1 MLVELCP
8 QAHARYTSLPLL
20 GPHLEGLVV
29 WLVARGYPRLYIRRR
44 LNAMPRLEKRLR
56 QRGVRRLEDLCDSEL
71 LSFAP
76 RHVHAPYQIMWSQSA
91 KKPMTS

>member
-1 MLVELCP
+1 MRPTKEVAMLVELCP

-56 QRGVRRLEDLCDSEL
+56 QRGSSARGPVR
-71 LSFAP
+71 
-76 RHVHAPYQIMWSQSA
+76 
-91 KKPMTS
+91 